1 MADKPPYLFDSLGGF
16 PDGFN
21 SGALPALLPRTTLA
35 YATNATVRGGF
46 ASPRQTNRK
55 MTLDWGGDAVLQAR
69 QQGGRFQGSGYY
81 RSDAGTGSL
90 LASIGGRLFQF
101 TPGAGKNVAVREVTI
116 TQSTIV
122 QVGFAVPAQG
132 ANVTITVLTTV
143 NIAAGYEIK
152 IGSANYVVVSVDS
165 PTVLTVENVDD
176 VAGNLVAAGAVLTFW
191 DVNPASR
198 TQAWMWQA
206 EKWMIV
212 NDGQSVPLFFDG
224 ATSRRSV
231 LVGPN
236 PELPI
241 ARMGTYW
248 LGRVWQAGP
257 DGRTFLAG
265 DAVGGAS
272 GTAAFQFRD
281 AVLHVTENTY
291 LATNKVFYVPGA
303 VGDIT
308 AIIGT
313 PTLDASLGQ
322 GPVQIFTPQV
332 IFSCNA
338 PTLTADWATV
348 TNPIL
353 TVSQVESGG
362 LSQYST
368 VLANGDVFYRS
379 RDGVRSLILGRRE
392 FATWGNVP
400 LSRELNATMPLDDPA
415 LLGYST
421 AVVFDNRLLMSLSPF
436 FTQHGVGHRGW
447 AALDFDVLSSIRGK
461 LPSVWDSVNSAIE
474 VLQFVKGNFNGV
486 ERAFAFVLYGG
497 ERIELWE
504 VLPSSATDN
513 GAAIDDDDTTPITW
527 SLETAA
533 LDFHDSDPRKP
544 IVKRLEDGEMFLYD
558 VRGRVDVEVLYRS
571 DEYPCWTRWTRFAVC
586 ADRVACS
593 VDPITGC
600 SRVRTVPPQIRDPLG
615 FGKPSG
621 GDCDGI
627 NDRPL
632 RDGKRFQLRFVFT
645 GHARFFGANLL
656 ASVVPM
662 PKFAKPAC
670 SLLETV

>member
-1 MADKPPYLFDSLGGF
+1 MADKSPYLFDSVGGF

-35 YATNATVRGGF
+35 FASNATMRGGF

-55 MTLDWGGDAVLQAR
+55 ITLDWGGDGVLQQR
-69 QQGGRFQGSGYY
+69 QQSGRWQGGGFY
-81 RSDAGTGSL
+81 RSDSGQGSL
-90 LASIGGRLFQF
+90 IASIGGRLFQF
-101 TPGAGKNVAVREVTI
+101 TPGPGKTASVREVTI
-116 TQSTIV
+116 AHNTVV
-122 QVGFAVPAQG
+122 QVGFAVPAKG
-132 ANVTITVLTTV
+132 DTVTIDVLSTV
-143 NIAAGYEIK
+143 NIGANYEIK
-152 IGSANYVVVSVDS
+152 IGTANYIVASVDS
-165 PTVLTVENVDD
+165 ATVLTVENVDD
-176 VAGNLVAAGAVLTFW
+176 VPGNLVAAGAVLTFW

-212 NDGQSVPLFFDG
+212 NDGQSVPIFFDG
-224 ATSRRSV
+224 ASSRRSV
-231 LVGPN
+231 LVGAN
-236 PELPI
+236 PELGI
-241 ARMGTYW
+241 ARMGIYW

-257 DGRTFLAG
+257 DGRSYLAG

-272 GTAAFQFRD
+272 GTAAQQFRD

-291 LATNKVFYVPGA
+291 LASNKVFYVPGS

-308 AIIGT
+308 AIVGV

-322 GPVQIFTPQV
+322 GPVQILTPHV

-338 PTLTADWATV
+338 PPLTADWATV
-348 TNPIL
+348 TNPIQ

-400 LSRELNATMPLDDPA
+400 LSRELNSIMPLDDPA
-415 LLGYST
+415 LLAYST
-421 AVVFDNRLLMSLSPF
+421 AVVFDNRLLMSLSPY

-447 AALDFDVLSSIRGK
+447 AALDFDVLSSLRGK
-461 LPSVWDSVNSAIE
+461 LPSVWDSVNTAIE
-474 VLQFVKGNFNGV
+474 VLQFVKGTFDGV
-486 ERAFAFVLYGG
+486 ERCFAFVLYQG
-497 ERIELWE
+497 EEIQLWE
-504 VLPSSATDN
+504 VLPSAATDN

-527 SLETAA
+527 ALETAA
-533 LDFHDSDPRKP
+533 LDFHDNDPRKP
-544 IVKRLEDGEMFLYD
+544 SLKRIEDGQMFLYD
-558 VRGRVDVEVLYRS
+558 VRGRVDVEVLWRA
-571 DEYPCWTRWTRFAVC
+571 DEYPCWNRWTRFAVC

-593 VDPITGC
+593 SDPLTGC
-600 SRVRTVPPQIRDPLG
+600 ARVSNIPPQIRDPLG
-615 FGKPSG
+615 FGKPTG
-621 GDCDGI
+621 GCDPI

-632 RDGKRFQLRFVFT
+632 TDGKRIQFRFVFQ
-645 GHARFFGANLL
+645 GHARFFGANFL
-656 ASVVPM
+656 ASVIPE

-670 SLLETV
+670 VDLST